1 MDQVNAQSA
10 MAHINAKDAMERD
23 LYIRLAELGSLK
35 RALNVEA
42 QEYAKHVTF
51 QEEVSNLEVRLQ
63 DYIHFNAT

>member
-1 MDQVNAQSA
+1 MVQENVPNV
-10 MAHINAKDAMERD
+10 MAHISAKNAMERD

-42 QEYAKHVTF
+42 PEYAKHVTF

-63 DYIHFNAT
+63 GYIHFNAT

>member
-10 MAHINAKDAMERD
+10 MAHINAKNAMERD
-23 LYIRLAELGSLK
+23 LYIRLTELGSLK

>member
-1 MDQVNAQSA
+1 
-10 MAHINAKDAMERD
+10 MAHISAKNAMERD

-42 QEYAKHVTF
+42 PEYAKHVTF

-63 DYIHFNAT
+63 GYIHFNAT